1 MPSRPP
7 LSPLFRWR
15 GWLQN
20 GGGSSVDSDPPRDAW
35 LLHAAAP
42 LRSLVRLTLL
52 HGLTCAPAQSAP
64 PRPHPLNPQPS
75 PPPAGLL
82 RVHRPPLSSSYT
94 AQLLSLEQE
103 LVRNQAVV
111 QAERAEHARERCAL
125 EGRVTAMSAA
135 RHAQVGAIGWGR
147 VGGSSACGTAA
158 HYNDYGDHG
167 DHGRSL

>member
-1 MPSRPP
+1 MVSPVLPPNLPP
-7 LSPLFRWR
+7 L
-15 GWLQN
+15 
-20 GGGSSVDSDPPRDAW
+20 
-35 LLHAAAP
+35 AP
-42 LRSLVRLTLL
+42 IPSTLN
-52 HGLTCAPAQSAP
+52 
-64 PRPHPLNPQPS
+64 PRP
-75 PPPAGLL
+75 LL
-82 RVHRPPLSSSYT
+82 RVCCACTALPLSSSYT

-158 HYNDYGDHG
+158 HYNEHGDHG